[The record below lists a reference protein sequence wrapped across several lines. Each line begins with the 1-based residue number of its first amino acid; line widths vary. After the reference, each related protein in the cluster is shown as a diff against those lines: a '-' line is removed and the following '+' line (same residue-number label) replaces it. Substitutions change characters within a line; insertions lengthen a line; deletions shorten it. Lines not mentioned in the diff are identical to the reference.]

1 MIYCC
6 GCFVFVTDTK
16 LKSITYLLTMG
27 QTQGTPLAISIAE
40 QDVEKYLK
48 QRQQEIGMYQG

>member
-1 MIYCC
+1 M
-6 GCFVFVTDTK
+6 K

-27 QTQGTPLAISIAE
+27 QTQGTPLATFIAE

-48 QRQQEIGMYQG
+48 QRQQEIGMY